1 MALLTFVQKFKNTA
15 YSKWRI
21 QDGGLTPYCL
31 VECLFT
37 VRLLTLI

>member
-1 MALLTFVQKFKNTA
+1 MAFVDINSKFKFTA